1 MFGAEGTAGLGAWV
15 TRQEAA
21 ASGADRTVQG
31 WAAAALEASR
41 TAQEPGAPPGA
52 SGRIEPVRLDGAAP
66 SWEEQL
72 AGLRRRME
80 VLRDSGPMPDPLQRE
95 QGDVLYGQLREQARG
110 LFEAMVAAYRGLCP
124 EGYPLIDDNGIT
136 GTGGAI
142 GIRFDVHHAFFFTYE
157 RVKIKQKK
165 TKEEELQGLAGA
177 LGLVPRKRMPGDPL
191 PRPKPSD
198 PVRLAMIALR
208 WDEHSGWQEAHR
220 PLDPRWDEA
229 LLREHLA
236 AFLVGIGYD
245 LTVAAQVRYRLEE
258 DEVARDEEDGAA
270 EPPARPRPGW
280 RMQVFDE

>member
-1 MFGAEGTAGLGAWV
+1 MFGAEGTAGPG
-15 TRQEAA
+15 TRIAGWAA
-21 ASGADRTVQG
+21 APPEANRTAQG
-31 WAAAALEASR
+31 WAAAALEAGQ
-41 TAQEPGAPPGA
+41 TVQEPGAPRAA
-52 SGRIEPVRLDGAAP
+52 SGCIEPVRPDGAAS
-66 SWEEQL
+66 SWEAQL

-80 VLRDSGPMPDPLQRE
+80 VLRDSGPMPDPLQRQ

-165 TKEEELQGLAGA
+165 TREEEPQGLAGA

-208 WDEHSGWQEAHR
+208 WDEHSGWQEVHR
-220 PLDPRWDEA
+220 PLDPRWDEV

-258 DEVARDEEDGAA
+258 DEVARDEEADAA
-270 EPPARPRPGW
+270 SPPARPRQGW